1 MIPGTSVSGN
11 STKACGTGTK
21 AGGTVEPI
29 PNHDFVVHI
38 CKKFERLSGAEAS
51 QDFLKQVV
59 ANVGASEFSTVT
71 SSTIPLNEINNCIT

>member
-1 MIPGTSVSGN
+1 MIPGTSVSEN

-29 PNHDFVVHI
+29 SNHDFVVHI
-38 CKKFERLSGAEAS
+38 CKNFKRLSGTKAS

-59 ANVGASEFSTVT
+59 ANAGAPKFSTGT
-71 SSTIPLNEINNCIT
+71 SSTIPLNEINNCTT